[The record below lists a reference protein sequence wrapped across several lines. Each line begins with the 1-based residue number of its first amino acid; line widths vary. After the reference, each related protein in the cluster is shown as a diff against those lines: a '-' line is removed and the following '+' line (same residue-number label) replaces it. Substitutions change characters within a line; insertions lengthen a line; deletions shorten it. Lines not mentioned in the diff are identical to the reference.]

1 MQSSKTE
8 RGQQR
13 LRVDADAL
21 WRSDQSLVPNIA
33 VKSDCRVLTQSP
45 VCGRLNW
52 IKLQQGFK
60 NSSALRGELSG
71 SFCNHQSL
79 TRQDKTRMKM
89 FSSEFVWPGH
99 CYFNATRYSV
109 LTVKMHSFNM

>member
-1 MQSSKTE
+1 MQSLKTE

-21 WRSDQSLVPNIA
+21 WRSDQSLVPYIA

-45 VCGRLNW
+45 VRGRLNW

-79 TRQDKTRMKM
+79 TRQDPNENVQ
-89 FSSEFVWPGH
+89 F
-99 CYFNATRYSV
+99 
-109 LTVKMHSFNM
+109 